1 MAVLH
6 NPKRIVIKVGTST
19 LTYETGKT
27 NIHRLAKLVSVVS
40 DLQNAGCQVV
50 LVSSG
55 AIGVGVGKLGLP
67 GRPADTRG
75 RQAAAA
81 VGQCELMFMYDKFFS
96 EYGHTIGQLLIT
108 KSDVDSDERR
118 EHLTNTFD
126 QLFAYGAVPIV
137 NENDSV
143 SIEELVFGDNDCLSA
158 NVAKLVNADALIML
172 TDIDGLYSGNPKED
186 PDARL
191 ITNVK
196 RIDPELKA
204 LAGGSG
210 SNRGTGGMI
219 TKLNAAQIATQAGIP
234 VIIMNGTTPTDLYK
248 AVEGRQVGTF
258 FEAKPFNEPR
268 P

>member
-1 MAVLH
+1 MSVLRH
-6 NPKRIVIKVGTST
+6 PKRIVIKVGTST

-27 NIHRLAKLVSVVS
+27 NIRRLAKLVSVLS
-40 DLQNAGCQVV
+40 DLHNAGHEVV

-55 AIGVGVGKLGLP
+55 AIGVGAGKLGLP
-67 GRPADTRG
+67 CRPSDTMG

-96 EYGHTIGQLLIT
+96 EYGHKIGQLLIT
-108 KSDVDSDERR
+108 KSDVESQERR
-118 EHLTNTFD
+118 AHLINTFD
-126 QLFAYGAVPIV
+126 RLLKYGAAPIV

-158 NVAKLVNADALIML
+158 HVAKLVQADALIMM
-172 TDIDGLYSGNPKED
+172 TDIDGLYSGNPKEE
-186 PDARL
+186 PDAHL

-196 RIDPELKA
+196 RIDEGLKA

-219 TKLNAAQIATQAGIP
+219 TKLNAAEIATRAGIP
-234 VIIMNGTTPTDLYK
+234 VIIMNGETPTDLYK

-258 FEAKPFNEPR
+258 FEPQC
-268 P
+268 

>member
-1 MAVLH
+1 MSVLH
-6 NPKRIVIKVGTST
+6 HPKRIVIKVGTST

-27 NIHRLAKLVSVVS
+27 NIRRLAKLVSVLS
-40 DLQNAGCQVV
+40 DLHNAGHEVV

-55 AIGVGVGKLGLP
+55 AIGVGAGKLGLP
-67 GRPADTRG
+67 CRPSDTMG

-96 EYGHTIGQLLIT
+96 EYGHKIGQLLIT
-108 KSDVDSDERR
+108 KSDVESQERR
-118 EHLTNTFD
+118 AHLINTFD
-126 QLFAYGAVPIV
+126 RLLEYGAVPIV

-158 NVAKLVNADALIML
+158 HVAKLVQADALIMM
-172 TDIDGLYSGNPKED
+172 TDIDGLYSGNPKEE
-186 PDARL
+186 PDAHL

-196 RIDPELKA
+196 RIDEELKA

-219 TKLNAAQIATQAGIP
+219 TKLNAAEIATRAGIP
-234 VIIMNGTTPTDLYK
+234 VIIMNGETPTDLYK

-258 FEAKPFNEPR
+258 FEPQC
-268 P
+268 

>member
-1 MAVLH
+1 MSVLQ
-6 NPKRIVIKVGTST
+6 NPKRIVVKVGTST

-27 NIHRLAKLVSVVS
+27 NIRRLAKLVSVLS

-67 GRPADTRG
+67 ERPKDTIG

-96 EYGHTIGQLLIT
+96 EYGHKIGQLLIT
-108 KSDVDSDERR
+108 RSDVESPERR
-118 EHLTNTFD
+118 LHLINTFE
-126 QLFAYGAVPIV
+126 QLLAYGAVPIV

-143 SIEELVFGDNDCLSA
+143 GVDEIVFGDNDCLSA
-158 NVAKLVNADALIML
+158 HVAKLIHADALIMM

-186 PDARL
+186 PDATL
-191 ITNVK
+191 IVNVNQ
-196 RIDPELKA
+196 IDENLKA

-210 SNRGTGGMI
+210 SNRGTGGMV
-219 TKLNAAQIATQAGIP
+219 TKLNAAEIATQAGIP

-258 FEAKPFNEPR
+258 FEPCQSAQ
-268 P
+268 